1 MKGYEVGDP
10 IHGYRIIAE
19 ARKISD
25 PLNSQERQAQSPA
38 DSPDRERSSGNR
50 QKRQMVRSGMRII
63 RLIGRT
69 YLGLECD
76 YLFYVRHL
84 RLWNRPE
91 RHRGRLRQG
100 LPLRRL
106 RACLQGLRIQDYLPP
121 LQFSQHQEG
130 EVAFLGGFI
139 KLQLPLLAII

>member
-1 MKGYEVGDP
+1 MKGYEMGDS
-10 IHGYRIIAE
+10 IRGHRIIAE

-25 PLNSQERQAQSPA
+25 PVVIVKSARHKARRVVLTENAIEKA
-38 DSPDRERSSGNR
+38 DGALRNENHPTHWKNLFRFKG
-50 QKRQMVRSGMRII
+50 
-63 RLIGRT
+63 
-69 YLGLECD
+69 D
-76 YLFYVRHL
+76 YLFYVCNL
-84 RLWNRPE
+84 RLWNRPG